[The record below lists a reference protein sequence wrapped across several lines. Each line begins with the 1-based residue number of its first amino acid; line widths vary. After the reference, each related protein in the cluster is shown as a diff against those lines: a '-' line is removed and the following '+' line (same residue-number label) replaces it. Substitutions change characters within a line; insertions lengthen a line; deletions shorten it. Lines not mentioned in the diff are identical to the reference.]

1 MSTAM
6 SETAQS
12 VNTLMHMTVGFWISQ
27 AIYAAAR
34 LGIADHLQS
43 GPKSVSQ
50 LAQTLKAQ
58 QDNLARL
65 LRALVGI
72 GLFQENP
79 DGTYALT
86 PMSHLLCTDHPDS
99 MLPAILMLGDENY
112 RAWNHLPEAI
122 LNGGV
127 PFEKAYGLQAYEYYK
142 QNPAEGKRFN
152 DAMAALNRQDL
163 VAIAE
168 VYDFGVF
175 NTLADIGGGN
185 GALLT
190 AILKRYPNLS
200 GILFELP
207 QVQDE
212 AINFLQKEGLE
223 SRCRFLAG
231 DFFQA
236 VDLKADAYILAHIM
250 HTFSDELCLKILQ
263 NIHRTMPENGKLLIV
278 EEILTPGSDPATA
291 KTKFMDLNMLV
302 LTEGGRE
309 HTMEEFE
316 ALFRNAGFTLTN
328 MKVTGSGTAIIE
340 AVKAK

>member
-1 MSTAM
+1 MSKAM
-6 SETAQS
+6 SETAKS

-27 AIYAAAR
+27 AIYAAAK
-34 LGIADHLQS
+34 LNIADQLQS

-50 LAQTLKAQ
+50 LAQALKAQ
-58 QDNLARL
+58 EDNLARL
-65 LRALVGI
+65 LRALAGI

-79 DGTYALT
+79 DGTYDLT

-142 QNPAEGKRFN
+142 QNPYKGKRFN

-163 VAIAE
+163 AAIAE
-168 VYDFGVF
+168 VYDFSAF
-175 NTLADIGGGN
+175 ETLADIGGGN

-190 AILKRYPNLS
+190 AILKRNPNLS

-212 AINFLQKEGLE
+212 ATEFLRKEGIE
-223 SRCRFLAG
+223 GRCDFVAG
-231 DFFQA
+231 DFFQT

-263 NIHRTMPENGKLLIV
+263 NIHRTMPEHGKLLIV
-278 EEILTPGSDPATA
+278 EELLTPGGDASTA

-309 HTMEEFE
+309 HTLKEFE
-316 ALFRNAGFTLTN
+316 ALFRDAGFALTDV
-328 MKVTGSGTAIIE
+328 KVTESGTALIE
-340 AVKAK
+340 AIKAE